1 MRIQFDIDGE
11 WEERF
16 RQLIPGEKARHI
28 KAEEAL
34 QEWIRRMEARDQR
47 ASIEREKR
55 IKEIV
60 KPIVIELLES
70 MEDKK

>member
-16 RQLIPGEKARHI
+16 RELIPGEKARHI

-47 ASIEREKR
+47 VTIEREKR
-55 IKEIV
+55 IKKII
-60 KPIVIELLES
+60 KPILLELLEV
-70 MEDKK
+70 MQRDK